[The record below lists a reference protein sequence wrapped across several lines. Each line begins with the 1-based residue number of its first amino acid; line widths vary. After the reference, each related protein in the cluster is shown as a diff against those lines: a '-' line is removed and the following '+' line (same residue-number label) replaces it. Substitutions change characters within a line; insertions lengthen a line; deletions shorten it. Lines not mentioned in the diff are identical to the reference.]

1 MKRAAAL
8 VLLLASCGRE
18 PGPRERALH
27 ELAYGVILPNY
38 RAFSEAAER
47 LARAAEARPA
57 DPETLRRAW
66 RDARDAWARCGAH
79 VIGPEHDRLLDA
91 KIDTWPAEPPV
102 EAGDVE
108 RLGAHRKGFFAIEA
122 LLFDDP
128 GGRPD
133 VLAALARDLARVA
146 SEIRDVWEDAG
157 GGFARAF
164 SRAGTPGSPFASRQA
179 AFDLL
184 INHLVVFAEHTN
196 DLLARPAGLTVASE
210 GRRDASLLRAA
221 RSDHDLDDLRSAV
234 ESLRRVYAGGL
245 AGPVAQASPEMDAAI
260 RGALDVA
267 PARLS
272 EIPRPL
278 RSALDGPPEPLR
290 RAVAALR
297 GLKVRIA
304 VDLVSAYRTT
314 LTVSPFDGD

>member
-1 MKRAAAL
+1 VKRTAAL
-8 VLLLASCGRE
+8 VLLLASCGGD

-27 ELAYGVILPNY
+27 ALAYGVILPNY
-38 RAFSEAAER
+38 RVFADAAGR
-47 LARAAEARPA
+47 LARAAEAETS
-57 DPETLRRAW
+57 DPEDLRRAW
-66 RDARDAWARCGAH
+66 REARDAWSRCGAH

-91 KIDTWPAEPPV
+91 KIDTWPAAPPA
-102 EAGDVE
+102 EAEDVE
-108 RLGAHRKGFFAIEA
+108 RLGAHLKGFFALEA
-122 LLFDDP
+122 LLFDAP
-128 GGRPD
+128 RGRPD
-133 VLAALARDLARVA
+133 VAAALARDLARVA
-146 SEIRDVWEDAG
+146 AEIRDAWEDGG

-164 SRAGTPGSPFASRQA
+164 SRAGTPGSPFATRQA

-184 INHLVVFAEHTN
+184 INHLVIFAERTN

-210 GRRDASLLRAA
+210 GRRDPSLLRAA

-245 AGPVAQASPEMDAAI
+245 AGPVAQAAPEADAAI
-260 RGALDVA
+260 RAALEVA

-278 RSALDGPPEPLR
+278 RTALDGPPEPLR
-290 RAVAALR
+290 RAVVALR

-304 VDLVSAYRTT
+304 VDLVAAYRTT
-314 LTVSPFDGD
+314 LTVNPFDGD